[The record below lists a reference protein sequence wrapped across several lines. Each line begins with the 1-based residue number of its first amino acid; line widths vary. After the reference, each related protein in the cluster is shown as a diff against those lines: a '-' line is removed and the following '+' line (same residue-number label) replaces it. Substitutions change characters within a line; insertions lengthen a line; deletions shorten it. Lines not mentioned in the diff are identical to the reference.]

1 MNKTLLLLS
10 LTLVGLLGCQEDAT
24 QTTDPAV
31 EAGSKAFDYLVELSD
46 GSVGIGARATG
57 TEAET
62 RTAEWIQDKLTG
74 WGYSPELQAFSYTRR
89 GTEMSSQNVVV
100 TLPGQSDQ
108 VVVLGAHYDS
118 TGVSVGSE
126 GATDNGAG
134 VTSLLAVAEAV
145 AGKTLPYTVR
155 MVFFGAEEVG
165 TKGSEAYVASLSS
178 EQLTQILAMVNLD
191 TPVGGDILY
200 VHSAHSDE
208 GEYGCDDAS
217 RYSFDPKVRD
227 RLISLSQQ
235 GDMTPFVLH
244 PSFPGYPEGE
254 TGSWSDHAA
263 FACQGIPVAYL
274 EATNFGINGED
285 GYDGYSQTTNAALWD
300 CYDADSKSACD
311 RDSETQWGKIWHT
324 QYDRLDR
331 MEEVFPGRIQSQI
344 ADSTRLMLRFV
355 QDPGL

>member
-1 MNKTLLLLS
+1 MNKRIFLSSLL
-10 LTLVGLLGCQEDAT
+10 LVGLLGCNDSSLSPDVAAQ
-24 QTTDPAV
+24 
-31 EAGSKAFDYLVELSD
+31 AGDKAFDYLVELSD

-57 TEAET
+57 TEGET
-62 RTAEWIQDKLTG
+62 RAAQWIQDQLTG
-74 WGYSPELQAFSYTRR
+74 WGYSPEVQAFTYTRR
-89 GTEMSSQNVVV
+89 GSQMSSQNVVV
-100 TLPGQSDQ
+100 TLPGQSEQ
-108 VVVLGAHYDS
+108 VIVLGAHYDS

-134 VTSLLAVAEAV
+134 VSTLLALAEAL
-145 AGKTLPYTVR
+145 AGQSLPYRVR
-155 MVFFGAEEVG
+155 LVFFGAEEVG
-165 TKGSEAYVASLSS
+165 KQGSNAYVAALSS
-178 EQLTQILAMVNLD
+178 EQLGQILAMVNLD

-208 GEYGCDDAS
+208 SEYGCDDAS

-227 RLISLSQQ
+227 RLIGLSQQ

-274 EATNFGINGED
+274 EATNFDINGAD

-311 RDSETQWGKIWHT
+311 RESETQWGKIWHT

-331 MEEVFPGRIQSQI
+331 MAELFPGRIESQI
-344 ADSTRLMLRFV
+344 ADTTRLMLRFV